1 MVLHRYNSN
10 RVASDGTGVRGFIT
24 ESELV
29 LMIDQASSP
38 TFFLAEALLK
48 QDQISQRDNWIN
60 SGMDLPE
67 MKGVKW
73 NMYNILKNIS
83 HIILPEISESII
95 RKRIIDEYGK

>member
-1 MVLHRYNSN
+1 MALHRYNSN
-10 RVASDGTGVRGFIT
+10 RVASDGTGVRGFVN

-48 QDQISQRDNWIN
+48 HDQLSQKDNWIN

-73 NMYNILKNIS
+73 NMYKMLKDIS
-83 HIILPEISESII
+83 HIILPEISESVI
-95 RKRIIDEYGK
+95 RKRIIEEYGK